1 MERDSLT
8 MAQIILFGIGAGGV
22 AALMFAA
29 LATGSVLSM
38 LLFYLAPLPIMIA
51 ALGFSH
57 IAGITAA
64 LTGSL
69 ALFSAFNTLFA
80 MAFLVGIGIPA
91 WWLGYLALLARPVA
105 TNGTEQLEWYPVG
118 RLVFWTAVLGGGV
131 VMMAIPQFGTDAE
144 SFRAALK
151 AGFERVFR
159 LQTATPAG
167 QPLKLPGIAD
177 ANLFFEFF
185 AIIIPPAAAAL
196 TTLTLLINLW
206 LAGRIVSLSGR
217 LKRPWPDLHT
227 LALPT
232 YASALYALAIAGSF
246 LPGLIGIVAGLFAA
260 SLTIAYAAHG
270 LAVLHALVR
279 PLSSRAI
286 ILTGIYA
293 AIMLFGW
300 PLTVIVVLGL
310 ADALLD
316 LRGRAARSSKPPS
329 PSV

>member
-1 MERDSLT
+1 

-29 LATGSVLSM
+29 IATGSALAIV
-38 LLFYLAPLPIMIA
+38 LFYLAPLPIMIA

-80 MAFLVGIGIPA
+80 LAFLIGVGVPA

-105 TNGTEQLEWYPVG
+105 TNGKEQLEWYPVG
-118 RLVFWTAVLGGGV
+118 RLVFWTAVVGGV
-131 VMMAIPQFGTDAE
+131 VVTVAIPQFGGDAE

-151 AGFERVFR
+151 AGFERLFR
-159 LQTATPAG
+159 LQTGTPAD
-167 QPLKLPGIAD
+167 QPLKLPGISD
-177 ANLFFEFF
+177 TNLFFEFF

-196 TTLTLLINLW
+196 MTSTLLINLW
-206 LAGRIVSLSGR
+206 LAGRVVNLSGR
-217 LKRPWPDLHT
+217 LKRPWPDLHA

-232 YASALYALAIAGSF
+232 YASALYALAIAGTF
-246 LPGLIGIVAGLFAA
+246 LPGLIGIIAGLFAA

-279 PLSSRAI
+279 PLGGKAI
-286 ILTGIYA
+286 VLAGVYA

-300 PLTVIVVLGL
+300 PLLAIVILGL
-310 ADALLD
+310 ADAVLD
-316 LRGRAARSSKPPS
+316 VRGRVASTRGPPPVPPS
-329 PSV
+329 V

>member
-1 MERDSLT
+1 
-8 MAQIILFGIGAGGV
+8 MAQIILFGLGAGGV

-38 LLFYLAPLPIMIA
+38 LLFYLAPLPVMIA

-69 ALFSAFNTLFA
+69 ALLAAFNALFA
-80 MAFLVGIGIPA
+80 VAFLIGVGVPA
-91 WWLGYLALLARPVA
+91 WWLGYLALLARPAA
-105 TNGTEQLEWYPVG
+105 TNGAEQLEWYPVG
-118 RLVFWTAVLGGGV
+118 RLVFWTAVLGGV
-131 VMMAIPQFGTDAE
+131 VVTVAIPQFGGDAE

-151 AGFERVFR
+151 TGFERVFR
-159 LQTATPAG
+159 LQTGTPAD

-177 ANLFFEFF
+177 TNLFFEFF

-206 LAGRIVSLSGR
+206 LAARVVSLSGR
-217 LKRPWPDLHT
+217 LKRPWPDLHA
-227 LALPT
+227 LSLPT

-246 LPGLIGIVAGLFAA
+246 LPGLVGIVAGLFAA

-279 PLSSRAI
+279 PLSSRAV
-286 ILTGIYA
+286 ILTGAYA

-300 PLTVIVVLGL
+300 PLIVIVILGL

-316 LRGRAARSSKPPS
+316 VRGRVANSRGPPPT
-329 PSV
+329 PSL

>member
-1 MERDSLT
+1 
-8 MAQIILFGIGAGGV
+8 MAQVILFGIGAGGV

-38 LLFYLAPLPIMIA
+38 VLFYLAPLPVMIA

-57 IAGITAA
+57 IAGIAAA

-69 ALFSAFNTLFA
+69 ALFTAFNTVFA
-80 MAFLVGIGIPA
+80 MAFLIGVGAPA

-105 TNGTEQLEWYPVG
+105 TNGAEQLEWYPVG
-118 RLVFWTAVLGGGV
+118 RLVFWTAILGGV
-131 VMMAIPQFGTDAE
+131 VVTVVIPQFGSDAE

-151 AGFERVFR
+151 AGFERLFR
-159 LQTATPAG
+159 LQTGTPANE
-167 QPLKLPGIAD
+167 PLKLPGISD
-177 ANLFFEFF
+177 PNLFFEFF

-196 TTLTLLINLW
+196 TALTLLINLW
-206 LAGRIVSLSGR
+206 LAGRVVSLSGR
-217 LKRPWPDLHT
+217 LKRPWPDLHA

-232 YASALYALAIAGSF
+232 YASAVYALAIAGTF
-246 LPGLIGIVAGLFAA
+246 LPGLVGIIAGLFAA

-270 LAVLHALVR
+270 LAVMHALLR
-279 PLSSRAI
+279 PVKSRVI
-286 ILTGIYA
+286 VLTGVYA

-300 PLTVIVVLGL
+300 PLLAIVILGL

-316 LRGRAARSSKPPS
+316 IRRRAASRRGPPA
-329 PSV
+329 PPPV

>member
-1 MERDSLT
+1 

-29 LATGSVLSM
+29 LATGSALSM
-38 LLFYLAPLPIMIA
+38 LLFYLAPLPVMIA

-80 MAFLVGIGIPA
+80 TAFLVGVGLPA

-105 TNGTEQLEWYPVG
+105 ANDSEHLEWYPVG
-118 RLVFWTAVLGGGV
+118 RLVFWTAVIGGGV
-131 VMMAIPQFGTDAE
+131 VMLAIPQFGGDAE
-144 SFRAALK
+144 SFRSALK

-159 LQTATPAG
+159 LQTATPAD
-167 QPLKLPGIAD
+167 QPLKLPGISD
-177 ANLFFEFF
+177 TNLFFEFF
-185 AIIIPPAAAAL
+185 AIVIPPAAAAL

-206 LAGRIVSLSGR
+206 LAGRVVHLSGR
-217 LKRPWPDLHT
+217 LKRPWPDLHA

-232 YASALYALAIAGSF
+232 YASALYALAVGASL
-246 LPGLIGIVAGLFAA
+246 LPGLFGIIAGLFAA

-270 LAVLHALVR
+270 LAVMHALVR
-279 PLSSRAI
+279 PIKARAI
-286 ILTGIYA
+286 ILTSAYA
-293 AIMLFGW
+293 AILLFGW
-300 PLTVIVVLGL
+300 PLLVIVILGL
-310 ADALLD
+310 ADALFD
-316 LRGRAARSSKPPS
+316 VRGRVSRRRGPP
-329 PSV
+329 PPMPT